1 MADIARPWQI
11 MQALQ
16 ARLQEIAVAGGYRTD
31 AGADV
36 RLEPSSLESAPRL
49 TIYSASTVRPDDA
62 RTPGEREFTVI
73 VEALVPVSF
82 NDAHAQVVAIAEDVE
97 QALDAYLPQPSALP
111 LRFQESMF
119 LDRPDGMP
127 CMAAQL
133 MFTTRYR
140 R

>member
-1 MADIARPWQI
+1 MAEVARPWQI

-16 ARLQEIAVAGGYRTD
+16 ARLQEISIAGGYRTD
-31 AGADV
+31 AGDDV
-36 RLEPSSLESAPRL
+36 RLEPNALADAPRL
-49 TIYSASTVRPDDA
+49 TIYSASTLRPDDA

-97 QALDAYLPQPSALP
+97 QALDAYLPQPNALP
-111 LRFQESMF
+111 LRFQESMY
-119 LDRPDGMP
+119 LDQPDGMP
-127 CMAAQL
+127 AMAAQL
-133 MFTTRYR
+133 MFTTRFR